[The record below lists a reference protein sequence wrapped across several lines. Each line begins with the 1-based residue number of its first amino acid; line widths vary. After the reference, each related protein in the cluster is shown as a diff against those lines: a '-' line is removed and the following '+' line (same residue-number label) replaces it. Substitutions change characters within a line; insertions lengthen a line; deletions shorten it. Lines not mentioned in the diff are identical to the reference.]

1 MVRGN
6 LVVQTIAWLM
16 LNRFTH
22 SRFEWLSYALM
33 LSPYP
38 LLSVRSGVFAT
49 LPIPAVLQAV
59 LPDRLLSP
67 PWAFLLAEV
76 TSMLPRAIRGVQWY
90 RQKFGKEW
98 DDSGRKG
105 GRWIALPGL

>member
-1 MVRGN
+1 
-6 LVVQTIAWLM
+6 
-16 LNRFTH
+16 
-22 SRFEWLSYALM
+22 M

-38 LLSVRSGVFAT
+38 LLSVKPGVFAS
-49 LPIPAVLQAV
+49 LPIPAVTLAI
-59 LPDRLLSP
+59 LPSQLLTP

-90 RQKFGKEW
+90 REKFGREW

-105 GRWIALPGL
+105 GRWIVLPGL